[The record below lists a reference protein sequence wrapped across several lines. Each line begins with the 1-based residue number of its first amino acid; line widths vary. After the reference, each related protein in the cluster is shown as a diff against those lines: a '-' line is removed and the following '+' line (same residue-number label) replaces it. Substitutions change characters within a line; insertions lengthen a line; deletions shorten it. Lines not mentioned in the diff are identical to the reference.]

1 MFIAVETSLSLQQNV
16 KVTRKKKT
24 LKKVQS
30 HYINLFNLISVCHI
44 VVDNTRR
51 DDSELV

>member
-1 MFIAVETSLSLQQNV
+1 MFIAVENSLSLPQNV
-16 KVTRKKKT
+16 KVTRKKNI
-24 LKKVQS
+24 KKVQN